1 MLSCKVL
8 SRVLENE
15 NNPNMC
21 HIIIT
26 IIKNVLLKIGLLR
39 VELNYSLTI
48 SNY

>member
-1 MLSCKVL
+1 M
-8 SRVLENE
+8 R
-15 NNPNMC
+15 

>member
-8 SRVLENE
+8 LRVLENE
-15 NNPNMC
+15 NNLIMC
-21 HIIIT
+21 YIIII

-39 VELNYSLTI
+39 VELNYSFII